1 MKTLLVI
8 IKSITRKG
16 VKRMAVG
23 WATLIMYD
31 EATFD
36 EVPKRYREKVRNILK
51 TWGLDEN
58 GDPISKP

>member
-8 IKSITRKG
+8 IKSCTRKG

>member
-8 IKSITRKG
+8 IKSFTRKG